1 MEWNLTMYALIQK
14 SDNSILRVA
23 PEGPQLAEEK
33 PFYWLECPDDCKTNW
48 AFDGIKF
55 NSPIIP
61 EPEISVP
68 NVVSMRQARL
78 ALLQAELLTLVQ
90 ETVAA
95 GDEAGKIT
103 WEYATEVRRADL
115 FVVNLSTS
123 LALTE
128 EQLDFLFSL
137 AATL

>member
-1 MEWNLTMYALIQK
+1 MYALIQK
-14 SDNSILRVA
+14 SDNTIHRIATDGV
-23 PEGPQLAEEK
+23 QLAEEK
-33 PFYWLECPDDCKTNW
+33 PFYWLECPDDCNTNW
-48 AFDGIKF
+48 SFDGIKF
-55 NSPIIP
+55 NIPVIP
-61 EPEISVP
+61 EPEISIP

-103 WEYATEVRRADL
+103 WEYATEVRRDDP
-115 FVVNLSTS
+115 FVVNLTTS